1 MVLSWCNLYT
11 SLFLGIEADVL
22 KAKKLHLI
30 GFTHDQVVKHLLC
43 NLIMCGPNSAV
54 SCFQV
59 KKYWYTKITFANEY
73 MKDYIFELR
82 RKI

>member
-43 NLIMCGPNSAV
+43 NLIMCGPNFAV
-54 SCFQV
+54 VSMLKTIGTQ
-59 KKYWYTKITFANEY
+59 KLPLQMNI
-73 MKDYIFELR
+73 
-82 RKI
+82 